1 MNESDRSFAEA
12 ILNRIMKGGSINGM
26 RFFTPQLLIDGPS
39 DIRQEAFI
47 NLESSWVLFESLP
60 ETLPEKIEE
69 MSREQEELEI
79 LKLKGEEIEKINI
92 LSPNPHLLINF
103 KSGRALYLNGESEM
117 YEPWTAGLTTHGNS
131 HEHWL
136 VVACPGGGLAVWAP
150 EKWQANA

>member
-1 MNESDRSFAEA
+1 LWLCCAKVFHKTATQKLPLSSALSRNSMNESDRSFAEA

-60 ETLPEKIEE
+60 ETLPGKIEE

-79 LKLKGEEIEKINI
+79 LKLISCRQI
-92 LSPNPHLLINF
+92 L
-103 KSGRALYLNGESEM
+103 
-117 YEPWTAGLTTHGNS
+117 T
-131 HEHWL
+131 
-136 VVACPGGGLAVWAP
+136 C
-150 EKWQANA
+150 